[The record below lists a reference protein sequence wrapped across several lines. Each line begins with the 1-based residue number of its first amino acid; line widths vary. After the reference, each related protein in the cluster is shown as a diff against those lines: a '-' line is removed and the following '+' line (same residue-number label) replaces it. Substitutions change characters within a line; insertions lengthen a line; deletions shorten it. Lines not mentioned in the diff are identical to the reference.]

1 MVMVKEQ
8 AQAILQALKGKEEEE
23 EVKVHPSE
31 EGDKQEEE
39 EAEVEVLP
47 PSMRVLLHPPRQ
59 TLLENPFLT

>member
-1 MVMVKEQ
+1 MVIEKAQ
-8 AQAILQALKGKEEEE
+8 AQAILQVLK

-47 PSMRVLLHPPRQ
+47 PSMRALLHPPRQ